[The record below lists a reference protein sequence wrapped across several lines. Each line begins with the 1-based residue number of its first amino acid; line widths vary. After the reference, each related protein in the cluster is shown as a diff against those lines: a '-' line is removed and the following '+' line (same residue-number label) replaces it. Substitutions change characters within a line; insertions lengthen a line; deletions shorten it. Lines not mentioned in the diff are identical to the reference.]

1 MWMELKQR
9 KNKLGRIYFTE
20 ETEKAIV
27 KYNQSID
34 PDEREVIFTEYI
46 YAPLDKMAENI
57 INRFKFPY
65 MDGSFDEVK
74 AQVVAYL
81 VMNLH
86 KYTADKGKAFSY
98 FSIVAKN
105 YLILNNN
112 NFYKE
117 EKRVIYLTD
126 KEDDTHSVE
135 ELLVVDTQQ
144 NEIRSDLRD
153 FLELS
158 VQYWNFNIPRIF
170 KKKRDIEIAYAI
182 VRLMER
188 IDRIENFNKKALYL
202 MIREMT
208 DYKTSHI
215 TKVINKMK
223 LIIFKQLNEFRQTG
237 HVSDPSN
244 YFVYKN
250 K

>member
-1 MWMELKQR
+1 METTQKTP
-9 KNKLGRIYFTE
+9 KLGRIYFTE

-27 KYNQSID
+27 KYNESMD
-34 PDEREVIFTEYI
+34 LDERELIFTKYI
-46 YAPLDKMAENI
+46 HAPLDKMAENI

-65 MDGSFDEVK
+65 MDGSYEDIK

-86 KYTADKGKAFSY
+86 KYTANKGKAFSY

-117 EKRVIYLTD
+117 EKRVVYLTD

-135 ELLVVDTQQ
+135 ELLVVDIQQ

-158 VQYWNFNIPRIF
+158 IQYWNFNILRIF

-223 LIIFKQLNEFRQTG
+223 GVTFKQLNEFRQTG

>member
-1 MWMELKQR
+1 V
-9 KNKLGRIYFTE
+9 YFTGQ
-20 ETEKAIV
+20 TEQAIV
-27 KYNQSID
+27 DYNASTD
-34 PDEREVIFTEYI
+34 PDEREQIFRDHI
-46 YAPLDKMAENI
+46 HAPLDKLAENI

-65 MDGSFDEVK
+65 MDGSFDDIK
-74 AQVVAYL
+74 AQVVAYI

-86 KYTADKGKAFSY
+86 KYSAGKGKAFSY

-112 NFYKE
+112 NFYKD
-117 EKRVIYLTD
+117 EKRVVYLTD
-126 KEDDTHSVE
+126 KDEDTHTIE
-135 ELLVVDTQQ
+135 ELLTVDNKPQ
-144 NEIRSDLRD
+144 EIRNDLRD
-153 FLELS
+153 FLDLS
-158 VQYWNFNIPRIF
+158 IQYWDFNVPRVF
-170 KKKRDIEIAYAI
+170 KKKRDIDIAYAV

-188 IDRIENFNKKALYL
+188 IDHIENFNKKALYL

-223 LIIFKQLNEFRQTG
+223 GIMFKQLNEFRQTG

-244 YFVYKN
+244 FFVYKN

>member
-1 MWMELKQR
+1 MELKQQR
-9 KNKLGRIYFTE
+9 NKLGRVYFTN
-20 ETEKAIV
+20 ETENAIV
-27 KYNQSID
+27 KYNESND
-34 PDEREVIFTEYI
+34 LDEREEIFREYI
-46 YAPLDKMAENI
+46 HAPLDKMAENI

-65 MDGSFDEVK
+65 MDGTFEEIKS
-74 AQVVAYL
+74 QVVAYL

-126 KEDDTHSVE
+126 KEDDTHSIE
-135 ELLVVDTQQ
+135 ELLVVDTHQT
-144 NEIRSDLRD
+144 EIRNDLRD

-158 VQYWNFNIPRIF
+158 IQFWNFNIPRLF
-170 KKKRDIEIAYAI
+170 KKKRDVEIAFAV

-223 LIIFKQLNEFRQTG
+223 GIIFRQLNEFRQTG

>member
-1 MWMELKQR
+1 MDLKKQR
-9 KNKLGRIYFTE
+9 NKLGRVYFTDD
-20 ETEKAIV
+20 TEKAIV
-27 KYNQSID
+27 KYNQSTD
-34 PDEREVIFTEYI
+34 VDEREIIFREHI
-46 YAPLDKMAENI
+46 HAPLDKMAENI

-65 MDGSFDEVK
+65 MDGTFDEIK

-126 KEDDTHSVE
+126 KEDETHSIE

-144 NEIRSDLRD
+144 AEIRNDLRD
-153 FLELS
+153 FLDLS
-158 VQYWNFNIPRIF
+158 IQFWNFNIPRIF
-170 KKKRDIEIAYAI
+170 KKKRDMDIAYAV

-188 IDRIENFNKKALYL
+188 IDKIENFNKKALYL

-223 LIIFKQLNEFRQTG
+223 GIIFKQLNEFRQTG

-244 YFVYKN
+244 FFVYKN

>member
-1 MWMELKQR
+1 MDLQQR
-9 KNKLGRIYFTE
+9 KNKLGRVYFTE
-20 ETEKAIV
+20 ETENAIV
-27 KYNQSID
+27 EYNAATD
-34 PDEREVIFTEYI
+34 PDEREMIFSTYI
-46 YAPLDKMAENI
+46 HAPLDKMAENI

-65 MDGSFDEVK
+65 MDGSFEEIK
-74 AQVVAYL
+74 AQVVSYL

-86 KYTADKGKAFSY
+86 KYAAGKGKAFSY

-126 KEDDTHSVE
+126 KEDETHSVE
-135 ELLVVDTQQ
+135 ELLVVDTQPS
-144 NEIRSDLRD
+144 EIRSDLRD

-158 VQYWNFNIPRIF
+158 VQYWNFNVPRFF

-223 LIIFKQLNEFRQTG
+223 GIMFKQLNEFRQTG

>member
-1 MWMELKQR
+1 METKQ
-9 KNKLGRIYFTE
+9 KKPKLGRIYFTE

-27 KYNQSID
+27 KYNESTD
-34 PDEREVIFTEYI
+34 PDERELIFTRYI
-46 YAPLDKMAENI
+46 HAPLDKMAENI

-65 MDGSFDEVK
+65 MDGSFEDVK

-117 EKRVIYLTD
+117 EKRVVYLTD

-158 VQYWNFNIPRIF
+158 IQYWNFNIPRIF

-223 LIIFKQLNEFRQTG
+223 TVIFKQLNEFRQTG

>member
-1 MWMELKQR
+1 MELKQQR
-9 KNKLGRIYFTE
+9 NKLGRVYFTD
-20 ETEKAIV
+20 ETENAIV
-27 KYNQSID
+27 KYNESND
-34 PDEREVIFTEYI
+34 LDEREEIFREYI
-46 YAPLDKMAENI
+46 HAPLDKMAENI

-65 MDGSFDEVK
+65 MDGTFEEIKS
-74 AQVVAYL
+74 QVVAYL

-126 KEDDTHSVE
+126 KEDDTHSIE
-135 ELLVVDTQQ
+135 ELLVVDTHQT
-144 NEIRSDLRD
+144 EIRNDLRD

-158 VQYWNFNIPRIF
+158 IQFWNFNIPRLF
-170 KKKRDIEIAYAI
+170 KKKRDVEIAFAV

-223 LIIFKQLNEFRQTG
+223 GIIFRQLNEFRQTG

>member
-1 MWMELKQR
+1 MELKQQR
-9 KNKLGRIYFTE
+9 NKLGRVYFTD
-20 ETEKAIV
+20 ETENAIV
-27 KYNQSID
+27 KYNESND
-34 PDEREVIFTEYI
+34 LDEREEIFREYI
-46 YAPLDKMAENI
+46 HAPLDKMAENI

-65 MDGSFDEVK
+65 MDGTFEEIKS
-74 AQVVAYL
+74 QVVAYL

-126 KEDDTHSVE
+126 KEDDTHSIE
-135 ELLVVDTQQ
+135 ELLVVDTHQT
-144 NEIRSDLRD
+144 EIRNDLRD

-158 VQYWNFNIPRIF
+158 IQFWNFNIPRLF
-170 KKKRDIEIAYAI
+170 KKKRDVEIAFAV

-223 LIIFKQLNEFRQTG
+223 GIIFKQLNEFRQTG